1 LLRRDCAFFRQKGK
15 LLPVDNKTLI
25 FTLIESYKKQLSLYR
40 RLIEIVQKALGQIVL
55 TRGDTT
61 ALMSSF
67 SQKQELLDAIVN
79 ERASTDEA
87 ARLWRERKGTLPQGP
102 DTRELD
108 DLLSKTEAAIREF
121 LEGEEQLKKY
131 LEHMMKKGAAPR

>member
-1 LLRRDCAFFRQKGK
+1 M
-15 LLPVDNKTLI
+15 DNKTLI

-61 ALMSSF
+61 ALMSAF

-79 ERASTDEA
+79 ERASAEQA
-87 ARLWRERKGTLPQGP
+87 ARLWKERKGAIPQGP

-108 DLLSKTEAAIREF
+108 ELLAKTEAAIREF

>member
-1 LLRRDCAFFRQKGK
+1 LPQKGK
-15 LLPVDNKTLI
+15 ILPVDNKTLI
-25 FTLIESYKKQLSLYR
+25 FTLIGSYKKQLSLYR

-55 TRGDTT
+55 TRGDTSV
-61 ALMSSF
+61 LMSAF

-79 ERASTDEA
+79 ERASAEQA
-87 ARLWRERKGTLPQGP
+87 ARLWKERKGTIPQGT

-108 DLLSKTEAAIREF
+108 DLLAKTEAAIREF